1 MYGEND
7 TPYVKTS
14 RKITPTKADH
24 RHEYVRAVTYMRIV
38 RSNGALSAEK
48 YRFTAP
54 DECII
59 CGHRYVGRNPNAVEV
74 EVSPAEFRKIKN
86 I

>member
-1 MYGEND
+1 MYSEND
-7 TPYVKTS
+7 TPYVKGST
-14 RKITPTKADH
+14 RTTPSKADH
-24 RHEYVRAVTYMRIV
+24 KHEYVRAVTYMHARFDGYV
-38 RSNGALSAEK
+38 SAEK

-59 CGHRYVGRNPNAVEV
+59 CGHRSRKRTAAVEV

>member
-7 TPYVKTS
+7 TPYVKGST
-14 RKITPTKADH
+14 RTTPSKADH
-24 RHEYVRAVTYMRIV
+24 RHEYVRAVTYMRV
-38 RSNGALSAEK
+38 RRFDGSVSAEK

-59 CGHRYVGRNPNAVEV
+59 CGHRSRRRTEAVEV
-74 EVSPAEFRKIKN
+74 EVSPVEFRKIKN

>member
-7 TPYVKTS
+7 TPYVKGSTRS
-14 RKITPTKADH
+14 TPKKSDH

-38 RSNGALSAEK
+38 RFNGGLSDEK
-48 YRFTAP
+48 YRFAAP

-59 CGHRYVGRNPNAVEV
+59 CGHRSRKRTEAVEV
-74 EVSPAEFRKIKN
+74 EVSPVEFRKIKN

>member
-7 TPYVKTS
+7 TPYVKGST
-14 RKITPTKADH
+14 RTTPSKSDH
-24 RHEYVRAVTYMRIV
+24 KHEYVRAVTYMHARFDGYV
-38 RSNGALSAEK
+38 SAEK

-74 EVSPAEFRKIKN
+74 EVSPAEYRKIKN